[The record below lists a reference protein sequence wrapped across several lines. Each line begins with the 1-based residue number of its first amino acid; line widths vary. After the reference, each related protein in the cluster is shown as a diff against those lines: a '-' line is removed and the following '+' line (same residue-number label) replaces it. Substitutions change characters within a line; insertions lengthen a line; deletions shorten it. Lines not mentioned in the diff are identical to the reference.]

1 MNKSVIIKPLG
12 CNAILYL
19 LITLVT

>member
-1 MNKSVIIKPLG
+1 MIS
-12 CNAILYL
+12 YL